1 MLITVVTW
9 LFITYLIFCYGMAF
23 CLLWNKLSSNRQ
35 RCSNSLDEIVIMGI
49 CIITVLAQYISL
61 FYKIGLIAN
70 ILLLIG
76 SIIIIL
82 FCHKD
87 IWNYFSGIEYTKKKI
102 WLLCFACVTFAIMLM
117 IGVLPDTH
125 YDTALYHAQAIRW
138 IEKYGVVKGLGNLH
152 HRLAYNSSFLVLQAL
167 FGYKSVFGIE
177 LHSMNAYIAWI
188 LLVWSVG
195 SLSIWKKDKMQLF
208 DVGKLL
214 YMLYLYLQVD
224 RLSSP
229 NTDFLA
235 ISLTLYI
242 LSKWLEAKEENKKI
256 ETYLFLCFLA
266 VFALT
271 LKLSVGACLLLA
283 IYPLYL
289 LCKNKQWTL
298 MGRALMV
305 GILIGLPF
313 LLRNIMISGYLLYP
327 VSSLGIS
334 GLDWKMA
341 LEEVLKDKEEIT
353 LWARGELCIASGNY
367 KDPLKVWIPM
377 WYQSLE
383 IMWKCCV
390 WVFVGSIPLASIYY
404 LVINKEEL
412 KRNAEVFAANFGLLL
427 IWFLSA
433 PGIRFGGIFLM
444 VLPLMLLVSL
454 GIWLKKKVQSVKG
467 YTILMS
473 LFLVGMISGILKYA
487 VGNEKYVIYPAK
499 YTENLTEETEL
510 DGVLFYAPV
519 HGDQT
524 GYEDFP
530 QLTYPWRKELIELRE
545 YGNLREG
552 FRMKGNDKS

>member
-1 MLITVVTW
+1 
-9 LFITYLIFCYGMAF
+9 
-23 CLLWNKLSSNRQ
+23 
-35 RCSNSLDEIVIMGI
+35 MGL

-61 FYKIGLIAN
+61 VYKIGLIAN
-70 ILLLIG
+70 ILLFIG

-87 IWNYFSGIEYTKKKI
+87 IRNYFSGIEYTKKKI

-167 FGYKSVFGIE
+167 LGYKSIFGIE
-177 LHSMNAYIAWI
+177 LYSVNAYIAGI
-188 LLVWSVG
+188 LLVWAVG
-195 SLSIWKKDKMQLF
+195 TLSIWEKDKIRLSDM
-208 DVGKLL
+208 GKIL
-214 YMLYLYLQVD
+214 YMVYLYLQID
-224 RLSSP
+224 RISSP
-229 NTDFLA
+229 NTDFFALS
-235 ISLTLYI
+235 ITLYI
-242 LSKWLEAKEENKKI
+242 LSKWLEAKEKDEEI

-271 LKLSVGACLLLA
+271 LKLSAAACLLLA
-283 IYPLYL
+283 AYPLYVL
-289 LCKNKQWTL
+289 IKNKRYQL
-298 MGRALMV
+298 MCLALLV
-305 GILIGLPF
+305 GILICLPF
-313 LLRNIMISGYLLYP
+313 LLRNILVSGYLLYP
-327 VSSLGIS
+327 VPALGIS

-341 LEEVLKDKEEIT
+341 VEEVIRDKEEIMI
-353 LWARGELCIASGNY
+353 WGRGRCEDASF
-367 KDPLKVWIPM
+367 LVWVPV
-377 WYQSLE
+377 WYHALG
-383 IMWKCCV
+383 IMWQCV
-390 WVFVGSIPLASIYY
+390 IWIFVGTLPLAGVYY
-404 LVINKEEL
+404 TLINREEI
-412 KRNAEVFAANFGLLL
+412 KKMPEVFGVIVGLL
-427 IWFLSA
+427 ISWFMSA
-433 PGIRFGGIFLM
+433 PLIRYGGIFLLI
-444 VLPLMLLVSL
+444 VPLFLILSL

-467 YTILMS
+467 YTILTS
-473 LFLVGMISGILKYA
+473 LFLVGMLSGILRYA
-487 VGNEKYVIYPAK
+487 VAVSNEKYVIYPAK

-530 QLTYPWRKELIELRE
+530 QLTEPWRKELIELRE